1 MNKIKVIALRIKHK
15 NIFYYNVLSLTGG
28 TLLAQL
34 IAIIS
39 MPFITRL
46 YTPNDFGILANFIAI
61 ISMISIIANFRYEL
75 AIVLPRYDNQAKVV
89 LFTALYLTLIISALS
104 IIIIIFIP
112 EKLSEKTN
120 IKEYLYLIPLSILFI
135 GTYQAFNYWAIRKKN
150 FLLIAKTKF
159 SQVFTMLIAHLSLYK
174 LGSSGLIIGQLLN
187 QIMGSY
193 KLYTYTKRNNK
204 FKIPSLKRVKWV
216 LYKYRNLPKFN
227 LIGSLLDNASAR
239 SPILLLTIYFSP
251 SHAGLYAIADRI
263 LTLPIQLIGRSLSSV
278 YYAEAPKAY
287 REKKLGNLTFRIY
300 EKTVALAF
308 PITILI
314 MLSSP
319 SIFSIVFGPRWEMA
333 GYYAS
338 ILSMLMYITF
348 IASPIGSAYT
358 ILEKQN
364 SWAFF
369 QLLIFIVS
377 ILAIYAGIY
386 LKNSIYAILFYS
398 IGNIICWCIILIYL
412 FKKLEIKPIK
422 YLKIQFSNFLISLI
436 TNFPLIYIFYIEYNK
451 IEKSTAYWVFCIIL
465 SALFIALRY
474 INILKGNF
482 K

>member
-1 MNKIKVIALRIKHK
+1 MHKIKEILLKIKDK

-46 YTPNDFGILANFIAI
+46 YTPDDFGVLATFIAI
-61 ISMISIIANFRYEL
+61 MSIVSIIANFRYEL
-75 AIVLPRYDNQAKVV
+75 AIVLPKYDNQAKVI
-89 LFTALYLTLIISALS
+89 LFLALCFTLIISVLS
-104 IIIIIFIP
+104 IIILNLISD
-112 EKLSEKTN
+112 KLSEKEN
-120 IKEYLYLIPLSILFI
+120 IRGYLYVIPLSILFI

-159 SQVFTMLIAHLSLYK
+159 SQVFSMLIAHLSLYK

-193 KLYTYTKRNNK
+193 KLYTYTQKNNK
-204 FKIPSLKRVKWV
+204 LKIPSFKRVKWA

-239 SPILLLTIYFSP
+239 SPIFLLTIYFSP
-251 SHAGLYAIADRI
+251 SHAGLYSIADRM
-263 LTLPIQLIGRSLSSV
+263 LTLPIQLIGRSLASV

-287 REKKLGNLTFRIY
+287 REKELGNLTFQIY

-308 PITILI
+308 PITILV

-319 SIFSIVFGPRWEMA
+319 NIFSIVFGSKWEVA

-338 ILSMLMYITF
+338 ILSILMYITF

-364 SWAFF
+364 LWAFF

-377 ILAIYAGIY
+377 ILAIYIGIY
-386 LKNSIYAILFYS
+386 LNNSIYAISLYS
-398 IGNIICWCIILIYL
+398 MGNVICWCIILIYL
-412 FKKLEIKPIK
+412 FRKLEIKPVK
-422 YLKIQFSNFLISLI
+422 YLKIQFYNLIISLI
-436 TNFPLIYIFYIEYNK
+436 TNLPLIYIYYIEYNK
-451 IEKSTAYWVFCIIL
+451 IEKNTTYWIFGITL
-465 SALFIALRY
+465 SSLLIALRY